1 MAITPAQA
9 AAKWQQRL
17 SQSRQQIIDGVN
29 GVTVAPGAK
38 AAAQKNYWL
47 LRVQNS
53 ADKWA
58 RNVGRVTLEEWKASM
73 INIGIDRVAT
83 GAAAKVG
90 KVEAFMN
97 EFLPYV
103 NSAAERV
110 RAMPKGGEAE
120 AIARASAMIQANMRF
135 KRSGA

>member
-29 GVTVAPGAK
+29 AVTQAPGAK
-38 AAAQKNYWL
+38 AAAQKNFWL

-58 RNVGRVTLEEWKASM
+58 RNVGAVSLEDWKSSM
-73 INIGIDRVAT
+73 INVGIDRVST

-103 NSAAERV
+103 NQAAERV

-135 KRSGA
+135 KRAGR